1 MCNRDIQYFLK
12 GQHLNKS
19 RQAPDEAAG
28 HESLHV
34 LLYTII
40 EIALKRLSDQ
50 IGWPSLHTTQALLT
64 APAVQYFLEFYK
76 CDL

>member
-1 MCNRDIQYFLK
+1 LK
-12 GQHLNKS
+12 GQHFNKS

-40 EIALKRLSDQ
+40 NILLKRLSDQ
-50 IGWPSLHTTQALLT
+50 IGT
-64 APAVQYFLEFYK
+64 ARKRSQNRPWLQRPLCSKFRIL
-76 CDL
+76 